1 MMRWKRL
8 IWVGASVLSVFLA
21 SSMAYAVNTKNLTVT
36 GGNSKPRVKIQVTTP
51 TSQIPTEVRTKDDDD
66 RKAVIAL
73 IPEDATNVTIT
84 NLDNGK
90 SADLSG
96 PFTMDREVSL
106 AALGLVAPGAAA
118 AATSGWTAAQ
128 ARGESNW
135 TFDGIVSL
143 GGTSSLGSKDA
154 TTTTGGLAI
163 NGQSTS
169 GLSGLG
175 GTTGGLMLRAHLP
188 SKWTGSLGDTWVFLR
203 GNYHFDR
210 TGTGGFRNAHNPV
223 PGDETSTKFKRGG
236 DIEFGVGKSVTT
248 YCHEGNVGCQYIGVY
263 FGGSIQQNTITVTSN
278 EIVRQPSFE
287 NSAWKPSYVAGVWY
301 SVPLGGIGTGWDNY
315 GLVLGTDFR
324 RVPCM
329 TVNGSTPLPGTYQG
343 HTDAFWE
350 VTTWGGISYT
360 F

>member
-1 MMRWKRL
+1 MMARGLACKGTWL
-8 IWVGASVLSVFLA
+8 VVCLWVAGSMGLLATEASAVAVKVVDAFAAASMPGTEVKFQLEAGDPIIRTVGQDGTVDVPPNVTERNVRACYQKVVKNGETKWEPIPCGWFGLPGGMAAA
-21 SSMAYAVNTKNLTVT
+21 SS
-36 GGNSKPRVKIQVTTP
+36 
-51 TSQIPTEVRTKDDDD
+51 
-66 RKAVIAL
+66 
-73 IPEDATNVTIT
+73 
-84 NLDNGK
+84 
-90 SADLSG
+90 
-96 PFTMDREVSL
+96 
-106 AALGLVAPGAAA
+106 
-118 AATSGWTAAQ
+118 SGWAA
-128 ARGESNW
+128 RSDSSW
-135 TFDGIVSL
+135 TFDAIVSL
-143 GGTSSLGSKDA
+143 GGTASLGSKDA

-188 SKWTGSLGDTWVFLR
+188 TKWTGSFGDTWLFLR

-210 TGTGGFRNAHNPV
+210 IGTGGFRNAHNPV

-236 DIEFGVGKSVTT
+236 EIEFGLGKSVTT
-248 YCHEGNVGCQYIGVY
+248 YCHEGNAGCQYIGVY

-301 SVPLGGIGTGWDNY
+301 SVPLGGIGTGWDGYN
-315 GLVLGTDFR
+315 LILGADFR

-343 HTDAFWE
+343 HTDTFWE
-350 VTTWGGISYT
+350 VTTWGGLGIP